1 MKIAVHGPMCSGKTT
16 VSKIIQEYDK
26 QYKVYS
32 FGKKVKDIANDLFQ
46 MQHKDR
52 SLLINIASKMREIDE
67 DIWAKYVLS
76 QIKKDNTK
84 KCIIDD
90 LRFKNESKYLHD
102 DWVFISLTT
111 PKNIRIDRIKS
122 LYKENYKDHI
132 KNMNHISEN
141 DSPQLPKERTHYI
154 DTSIDYELLKKKI
167 INILQ

>member
-1 MKIAVHGPMCSGKTT
+1 
-16 VSKIIQEYDK
+16 
-26 QYKVYS
+26 
-32 FGKKVKDIANDLFQ
+32 
-46 MQHKDR
+46 
-52 SLLINIASKMREIDE
+52 
-67 DIWAKYVLS
+67 
-76 QIKKDNTK
+76 TK